1 METHV
6 VGDDRVGSWRRRRS
20 RLAGRRCWQVDGRL
34 GPVQESARIRH
45 LFAIPNSGEELYIKS
60 RFWGKGNGRQVV
72 AVSNS
77 RVHHT
82 DPDTLSEYVFYDE
95 NSPVIFQC
103 LGDTLVLYV
112 GIPAPQPPKLRTGF
126 TIVQRHDKDLVERSA
141 IDRAFDRR
149 LRAVREGAS
158 CFK

>member
-1 METHV
+1 M
-6 VGDDRVGSWRRRRS
+6 RRLLEAPPQPSCWKTLLASGTADWGPFRR
-20 RLAGRRCWQVDGRL
+20 AH
-34 GPVQESARIRH
+34 ESVIC
-45 LFAIPNSGEELYIKS
+45 LQSPNSGEELYIKS

-149 LRAVREGAS
+149 LRLLPVGKGPHAS
-158 CFK
+158 NR